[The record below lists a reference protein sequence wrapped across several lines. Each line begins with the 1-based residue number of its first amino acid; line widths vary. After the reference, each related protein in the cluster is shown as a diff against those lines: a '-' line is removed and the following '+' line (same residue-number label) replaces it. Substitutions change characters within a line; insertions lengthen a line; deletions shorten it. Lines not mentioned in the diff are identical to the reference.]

1 MALALLTF
9 CYVLISCYIA
19 TPPAGGV
26 CCSNHPQLYASV
38 SRFWTFAI
46 LWKLPLFFLS
56 CANTVQWLI
65 SFRILGAHLF
75 EDCILTTQPS
85 GKNTQEKQPSPF
97 HPLAIQAN
105 LQFSAE
111 RDAVLTC
118 IQEETICSPWK
129 LLHPL
134 ALTASCSTQTAHQL
148 LPRRLWGFPSGRYSF
163 PAQFCQTLSISAGY
177 CSSSKCLETKECGRW
192 DIRLARSS
200 CTVKWILYGLFFFFF
215 SLLLSLAHH
224 FQAQER
230 VSSCRPCQRCSQ
242 CQSWL
247 SFICSDKGLNMHR

>member
-9 CYVLISCYIA
+9 CYILLSPYVA

-26 CCSNHPQLYASV
+26 CCSNHPQLCASV

-65 SFRILGAHLF
+65 SFHILGAHLF
-75 EDCILTTQPS
+75 QDCILTTQLS
-85 GKNTQEKQPSPF
+85 GKNTQEIQPSPF
-97 HPLAIQAN
+97 LPFAIQAN

-111 RDAVLTC
+111 GDAILSC

-134 ALTASCSTQTAHQL
+134 ALTVSCSTQTAHHL
-148 LPRRLWGFPSGRYSF
+148 LGKEAFGLSWWEVHFPSSVL
-163 PAQFCQTLSISAGY
+163 PDAKHFC
-177 CSSSKCLETKECGRW
+177 R
-192 DIRLARSS
+192 
-200 CTVKWILYGLFFFFF
+200 VP
-215 SLLLSLAHH
+215 LLHVPGNW
-224 FQAQER
+224 R
-230 VSSCRPCQRCSQ
+230 VWEVGHTSGQV
-242 CQSWL
+242 
-247 SFICSDKGLNMHR
+247 